1 MELQLGSHRD
11 KQPHARATFASLQR
25 NKGKSRIIKAASAS
39 SLGVLGEE
47 SVSLHWDKPPREARG
62 RCKAA
67 EYFFFTMGNNGNQGK
82 MKHKVESERRWN
94 CIWRCRGT
102 SCVRQEAKRAT
113 RGKRADYCFF
123 TMGNNGNKDNK
134 GTTMATQAMVVR
146 GKRL

>member
-1 MELQLGSHRD
+1 
-11 KQPHARATFASLQR
+11 
-25 NKGKSRIIKAASAS
+25 
-39 SLGVLGEE
+39 
-47 SVSLHWDKPPREARG
+47 
-62 RCKAA
+62 
-67 EYFFFTMGNNGNQGK
+67 MGNNGNQGK

-123 TMGNNGNKDNK
+123 KMGNNGNKDNK
-134 GTTMATQAMVVR
+134 CTTMATQAMVVR